1 MQHEPGKLQMQTPI
15 HRRLH
20 VQSFLS
26 NENHVNNLNAT
37 TDFTRQQKS
46 MEEYD
51 SLQFSKL

>member
-1 MQHEPGKLQMQTPI
+1 MQHKPSKLQMQS

-26 NENHVNNLNAT
+26 YKNHVCNLNAT

-46 MEEYD
+46 MEEND